1 MTNQKEIETLAK
13 KLWSENKEVATELAN
28 VIFGIRDGV
37 YGEPEFKYPIFKKS
51 KITGLVA
58 RFTGLKEGDE
68 VISDTK
74 WLAGEHR
81 DNFTPHTDTDRWKD
95 VPYDKEG
102 KLYHGQPVY
111 VWDNSITHQR
121 YMGFYDV
128 INKTIF
134 SYSGFLNGIWSDNYV
149 AIPTEHIPAWMYEAY
164 ETLEGI

>member
-28 VIFGIRDGV
+28 VIFGIRDGD
-37 YGEPEFKYPIFKKS
+37 YDEPEFKYPIFKKS
-51 KITGLVA
+51 KITGLVV
-58 RFTGLKEGDE
+58 RFTGLKEGDV

-74 WLAGEHR
+74 WLAGEHH
-81 DNFTPHTDTDRWKD
+81 DNFTPHTDTDVWKD
-95 VPYDKEG
+95 VPYDKEK

-111 VWDNSITHQR
+111 VWDNSNTHQKSIA
-121 YMGFYDV
+121 FYDA
-128 INKTIF
+128 
-134 SYSGFLNGIWSDNYV
+134 LNICTFNPDGKCDGEMWDNYV